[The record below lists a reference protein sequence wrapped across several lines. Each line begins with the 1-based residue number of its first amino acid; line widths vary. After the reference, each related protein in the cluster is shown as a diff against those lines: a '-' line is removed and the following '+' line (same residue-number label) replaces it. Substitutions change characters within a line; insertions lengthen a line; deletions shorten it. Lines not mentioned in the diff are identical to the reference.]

1 MVRKYYRP
9 VAYFTSCYFRGGKVA
24 DNTQTKRIHLGKMSV
39 FTYHLFILPLAFEG
53 EHLVNC
59 MAIYSN
65 HGAILKISLSC
76 FECFPCTGINFGT
89 KLHCKHDS
97 IMVFFIFDKTMNL
110 SIVSHHTQHLRLGH
124 GYSCVLPSH
133 YEGMW

>member
-9 VAYFTSCYFRGGKVA
+9 VAYFTSCNFRGGKVA
-24 DNTQTKRIHLGKMSV
+24 DNTQTERIHLGKMSV

-65 HGAILKISLSC
+65 HAAILQFSLS
-76 FECFPCTGINFGT
+76 CFPCTGINFGT

-124 GYSCVLPSH
+124 AHSCVLPSH
-133 YEGMW
+133 YESMW